1 MFVQVD
7 ENILWK
13 WPFTILRTQ
22 THRGAKTEPHLLTFS
37 AFENAQNNKKKHNN
51 WLVDTPF
58 ICQELNKD
66 KPWRIMFF
74 VVSSTLD
81 SGTL

>member
-37 AFENAQNNKKKHNN
+37 AFESAQNNKKEHNN
-51 WLVDTPF
+51 
-58 ICQELNKD
+58 
-66 KPWRIMFF
+66 
-74 VVSSTLD
+74 
-81 SGTL
+81 